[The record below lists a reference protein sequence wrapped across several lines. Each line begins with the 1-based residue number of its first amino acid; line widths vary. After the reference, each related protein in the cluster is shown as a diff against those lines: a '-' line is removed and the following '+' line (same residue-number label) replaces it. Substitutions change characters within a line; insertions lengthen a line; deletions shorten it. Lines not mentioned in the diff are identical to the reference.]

1 MSEAHALAEPEMEGL
16 LSLHAR
22 VPGHVVY
29 RTFVNETVVLDLETG
44 RYQGVN
50 VTGGRI
56 LDLLVTGRSVGG
68 AAKELAEE
76 YSRPLGDVEQD
87 VCRFCSDLLRRGL
100 IEVGTNGD
108 G

>member
-1 MSEAHALAEPEMEGL
+1 MSEARALAEPQEL
-16 LSLHAR
+16 LSSHAR
-22 VPGHVVY
+22 VPEHVVY

-56 LDLLVTGRSVGG
+56 LDLLAAGRSVGS
-68 AAKELAEE
+68 AAQELAEE
-76 YSRPLGDVEQD
+76 YSRPLGEVEQD

-100 IEVGTNGD
+100 IEVGTNGH